1 MDKFKTYEFS
11 WEIDDQPDATQFC
24 AKTEDEAITLFEDFC
39 ADERIDPTEVNID
52 VVYDED
58 DAKEYGDDYISYE
71 EYVNGE

>member
-11 WEIDDQPDATQFC
+11 WEIDDQPDVTQFC
-24 AKTEDEAITLFEDFC
+24 AKTEDEAIMLFEDFC

-52 VVYDED
+52 IVYDED

-71 EYVNGE
+71 EYVNGK

>member
-11 WEIDDQPDATQFC
+11 WEIDDRFDATQFC

-39 ADERIDPTEVNID
+39 ADERIDPTVVNID